1 MLTYQLR
8 KYFPVIEI
16 NRIGGAVHAGF
27 PSPGLDFHEGEISLD
42 RELIKNPD
50 YTYLVQAIGDSMID
64 AFIPPGAWLLVDRSV
79 TPQNMSIVIGIVYG
93 EPTVKYLRKE
103 GVHGWLLPANKKYQ
117 PIEIIE
123 EMDFLVWGVVT
134 KIIHDIQPNSY
145 VRFG

>member
-16 NRIGGAVHAGF
+16 NRIGGAVQAGF

-42 RELIKNPD
+42 RELIKNPE
-50 YTYLVQAIGDSMID
+50 YTYLVQAVGDSMID

-103 GVHGWLLPANKKYQ
+103 GGHGWLLPANKKYQ
-117 PIEIIE
+117 PLEIIE
-123 EMDFLVWGVVT
+123 EMEFSVWGVVT
-134 KIIHDIQPNSY
+134 KIIHDTQPVAY
-145 VRFG
+145 VRIG